1 MNIDTE
7 LQDYDAAGSLA
18 EELPYWGWL
27 DDERSCLTRAGELM
41 SLARISPFVLD
52 GQTPEQLDRVVDRW
66 QRMLSGLDAR
76 TRFYFYLLRRPVRF
90 PEVPPNGASKVV
102 TLGQRKRREFL
113 TKRVQDVSAYV
124 AWAYDPGLSTVAS
137 ERAGPWWMAVAK
149 NWMARR
155 RNAQRSIYLHSSI
168 EAASAAFRQTVDAS
182 RALVDDLTPLRLL
195 KAHEASEVLSE
206 LTNRPGTPWDG
217 ATGSGMNW
225 RLAVSELEAE
235 RRNLRLDGEPV
246 VLYSL
251 LSPPGSARSNLLA
264 DLYRLDA
271 TLTVTLEWRPQRL
284 DSARRKIRGAQRHY
298 FSKRYSMSAHVQ
310 ETEGSA
316 AAMVDTAAAAE
327 SDRLGDALVEL
338 ETDGVAYGDLALT
351 VAIHGP
357 LAHTDSLDGDI
368 RRIFASHDAK
378 VIREGYGQLPAWFS
392 RMPGQPRRRQVRS
405 VFVSA
410 GVAACMAPIFGPPVG
425 TPQSAHLR
433 AAALAV
439 LETQWRTPY
448 HYDLFAGDVG
458 HTLVLGATGAGKS
471 FALNFLLVQ
480 ALQYD
485 PRILILDLG
494 GSYRWLT
501 QFLGGGY
508 MELSPAAADG
518 EGFQLRPFSLPAG
531 ERTYQFLTGWISRLL
546 RIGGWNLSGSDPSEI
561 RARVEDLYAFAPAER
576 TLGTLVHSLP
586 SKMWPALGR
595 WHGDGAWG
603 RYFDNPADGD
613 DLQFQDWQVI
623 DMAGA
628 AEHDD
633 LCEAALFYL
642 LERLRLALENPDE
655 TARVKLMVVDEA
667 WRYLQDPAVLSYLAE
682 AAKTWRKKN
691 AALIVATQ
699 SAVDVT
705 GTAGAEALLESMPT
719 KLFLAN
725 GPDPAQSGPPGP
737 AAPAPNSLGFPGAS
751 AQPARDYANPPR
763 LEGGD
768 DPPGWERIYEGA
780 FLEAVLVTQLSGDF
794 PGPVLAQV
802 AVPFYSAGRQR
813 VLVPRG
819 ARVIGTAS
827 AVQGQDQERLAVSF
841 HRLIYPDGRWVTL
854 DFHGLNQVGE
864 GALKDQVNRHYF
876 SMFAAVGAVGII
888 SGLTLQNSNPYG
900 GGAQAFRAG
909 AGQGLGQAAE
919 QILQRFLN
927 RLPTLTIRA
936 GHRFRIWLT
945 SDVLVPRNLKGE

>member
-1 MNIDTE
+1 MPW
-7 LQDYDAAGSLA
+7 S
-18 EELPYWGWL
+18 
-27 DDERSCLTRAGELM
+27 S
-41 SLARISPFVLD
+41 
-52 GQTPEQLDRVVDRW
+52 
-66 QRMLSGLDAR
+66 
-76 TRFYFYLLRRPVRF
+76 LRR
-90 PEVPPNGASKVV
+90 
-102 TLGQRKRREFL
+102 T
-113 TKRVQDVSAYV
+113 
-124 AWAYDPGLSTVAS
+124 
-137 ERAGPWWMAVAK
+137 
-149 NWMARR
+149 
-155 RNAQRSIYLHSSI
+155 
-168 EAASAAFRQTVDAS
+168 
-182 RALVDDLTPLRLL
+182 
-195 KAHEASEVLSE
+195 
-206 LTNRPGTPWDG
+206 
-217 ATGSGMNW
+217 
-225 RLAVSELEAE
+225 
-235 RRNLRLDGEPV
+235 
-246 VLYSL
+246 
-251 LSPPGSARSNLLA
+251 
-264 DLYRLDA
+264 
-271 TLTVTLEWRPQRL
+271 
-284 DSARRKIRGAQRHY
+284 
-298 FSKRYSMSAHVQ
+298 
-310 ETEGSA
+310 
-316 AAMVDTAAAAE
+316 
-327 SDRLGDALVEL
+327 
-338 ETDGVAYGDLALT
+338 GVAYGDLSLT
-351 VAIHGP
+351 IAIHGP
-357 LAHTDSLDGDI
+357 LEHSDGLDGDI

-410 GVAACMAPIFGPPVG
+410 GVTACMAPIFGPPVG
-425 TPQSAHLR
+425 TPRSAHLR
-433 AAALAV
+433 AAALAI

-705 GTAGAEALLESMPT
+705 GTAGAEVLLESMPT

-725 GPDPAQSGPPGP
+725 PDLPEKAAETFRLNPSEMNTIRGLIPKRELYLRRPDAAGILRLEVDPASYWLYTSSPVD
-737 AAPAPNSLGFPGAS
+737 AAKRAA
-751 AQPARDYANPPR
+751 
-763 LEGGD
+763 
-768 DPPGWERIYEGA
+768 
-780 FLEAVLVTQLSGDF
+780 AV
-794 PGPVLAQV
+794 
-802 AVPFYSAGRQR
+802 
-813 VLVPRG
+813 
-819 ARVIGTAS
+819 
-827 AVQGQDQERLAVSF
+827 EE
-841 HRLIYPDGRWVTL
+841 
-854 DFHGLNQVGE
+854 HGLEQ
-864 GALKDQVNRHYF
+864 ALEHLSKR
-876 SMFAAVGAVGII
+876 
-888 SGLTLQNSNPYG
+888 
-900 GGAQAFRAG
+900 R
-909 AGQGLGQAAE
+909 
-919 QILQRFLN
+919 
-927 RLPTLTIRA
+927 
-936 GHRFRIWLT
+936 
-945 SDVLVPRNLKGE
+945 

>member
-1 MNIDTE
+1 MNVDNE
-7 LQDYDAAGSLA
+7 LMDFDAAGSLA

-137 ERAGPWWMAVAK
+137 ERAGPWWMAGAK

-155 RNAQRSIYLHSSI
+155 KNAQRSVYLHSSI

-351 VAIHGP
+351 IAIHGP
-357 LAHTDSLDGDI
+357 IEHSESLDGDI

-392 RMPGQPRRRQVRS
+392 RLPGQPRRRQVRS

-410 GVAACMAPIFGPPVG
+410 GVTACMAPIFGPPVG
-425 TPQSAHLR
+425 TPQSGHLR
-433 AAALAV
+433 KAALAI
-439 LETQWRTPY
+439 LETGWRTPY
-448 HYDLFAGDVG
+448 HYDLFQGDVG
-458 HTLVLGATGAGKS
+458 HTLVLGANRRGQKFLAQFPAGAGPSIRSPRPDSRSRGFLPLAHPIFRRGIHGAITGSGRRRRVPATPFLFTGRRADLSISDRLDFPAASHRRMELERFRSERDPRPRGRPLRFRATGA
-471 FALNFLLVQ
+471 
-480 ALQYD
+480 D
-485 PRILILDLG
+485 P
-494 GSYRWLT
+494 WN
-501 QFLGGGY
+501 
-508 MELSPAAADG
+508 
-518 EGFQLRPFSLPAG
+518 AG
-531 ERTYQFLTGWISRLL
+531 
-546 RIGGWNLSGSDPSEI
+546 P
-561 RARVEDLYAFAPAER
+561 
-576 TLGTLVHSLP
+576 
-586 SKMWPALGR
+586 
-595 WHGDGAWG
+595 
-603 RYFDNPADGD
+603 
-613 DLQFQDWQVI
+613 
-623 DMAGA
+623 
-628 AEHDD
+628 
-633 LCEAALFYL
+633 LF
-642 LERLRLALENPDE
+642 
-655 TARVKLMVVDEA
+655 
-667 WRYLQDPAVLSYLAE
+667 
-682 AAKTWRKKN
+682 
-691 AALIVATQ
+691 
-699 SAVDVT
+699 
-705 GTAGAEALLESMPT
+705 
-719 KLFLAN
+719 
-725 GPDPAQSGPPGP
+725 
-737 AAPAPNSLGFPGAS
+737 
-751 AQPARDYANPPR
+751 
-763 LEGGD
+763 
-768 DPPGWERIYEGA
+768 
-780 FLEAVLVTQLSGDF
+780 
-794 PGPVLAQV
+794 
-802 AVPFYSAGRQR
+802 
-813 VLVPRG
+813 
-819 ARVIGTAS
+819 
-827 AVQGQDQERLAVSF
+827 
-841 HRLIYPDGRWVTL
+841 
-854 DFHGLNQVGE
+854 
-864 GALKDQVNRHYF
+864 ALKDV
-876 SMFAAVGAVGII
+876 A
-888 SGLTLQNSNPYG
+888 
-900 GGAQAFRAG
+900 RAWPL
-909 AGQGLGQAAE
+909 A
-919 QILQRFLN
+919 R
-927 RLPTLTIRA
+927 
-936 GHRFRIWLT
+936 
-945 SDVLVPRNLKGE
+945 

>member
-1 MNIDTE
+1 MNVDNE
-7 LQDYDAAGSLA
+7 LMDFDAAGSLA

-27 DDERSCLTRAGELM
+27 DDERTCLTRAGELM

-137 ERAGPWWMAVAK
+137 ERAGPWWMAGAK

-155 RNAQRSIYLHSSI
+155 KNAQRSVYLHSSI

-182 RALVDDLTPLRLL
+182 RTLVDDLTPLRLL

-351 VAIHGP
+351 IAIHGP
-357 LAHTDSLDGDI
+357 LEHSESLDGDI

-378 VIREGYGQLPAWFS
+378 AIREGYGQLPAWFS
-392 RMPGQPRRRQVRS
+392 RLPGQPRRRQVRS

-425 TPQSAHLR
+425 TPQSGHLR
-433 AAALAV
+433 KAALAI
-439 LETQWRTPY
+439 LETGWRTPY
-448 HYDLFAGDVG
+448 HYDLFQGDVG

-471 FALNFLLVQ
+471 FLLNFLLVQ

-485 PRILILDLG
+485 PRVLILDLG

-603 RYFDNPADGD
+603 KYFDNPADGD

-725 GPDPAQSGPPGP
+725 PDLPEKAAETFRLNPSEMNIIRGLIPKRELYLRRTDAAGILRLEVDPASYWLYTSSPVD
-737 AAPAPNSLGFPGAS
+737 AAK
-751 AQPARDYANPPR
+751 
-763 LEGGD
+763 
-768 DPPGWERIYEGA
+768 
-780 FLEAVLVTQLSGDF
+780 
-794 PGPVLAQV
+794 
-802 AVPFYSAGRQR
+802 AGRSR
-813 VLVPRG
+813 RRTRP
-819 ARVIGTAS
+819 GT
-827 AVQGQDQERLAVSF
+827 G
-841 HRLIYPDGRWVTL
+841 P
-854 DFHGLNQVGE
+854 
-864 GALKDQVNRHYF
+864 
-876 SMFAAVGAVGII
+876 
-888 SGLTLQNSNPYG
+888 
-900 GGAQAFRAG
+900 
-909 AGQGLGQAAE
+909 
-919 QILQRFLN
+919 
-927 RLPTLTIRA
+927 
-936 GHRFRIWLT
+936 
-945 SDVLVPRNLKGE
+945 